1 MTTRRIAIV
10 GVLST
15 AAIIAVGVL
24 CGGSAFLASGP
35 AAMAAAASAGPGG
48 MSGPAP
54 SSASAMSAAP
64 WSSNVVVPQV
74 RVYVTA
80 EVVSPA
86 GAATT
91 VHVPS
96 AMSSVR
102 PPPSAGAARL
112 LTPAMEITGVDVGVT
127 ILEQVATTTMDI
139 SLRNLTDRRQEAE
152 LLVPVPDKSVVRSFT
167 FQGAAAEPTA
177 ELLPKAAAEKT
188 YASIVAKVRDP
199 ALLEFA
205 ACNLVRS
212 SVFPLEARGTQKVR
226 LTYENLLPAE
236 GNRVDY
242 ELPRSEAL
250 DYAVPWIITVRVQS
264 KRAIST
270 IYSPTHGLDVRR
282 AATNVVSARLSADA
296 TKQPGPFRLSYL
308 AEADGVAAS
317 LFAYPDA
324 KTGGGYFLLLAGVP
338 ATPPSAGASAIRR
351 EVTLVLDR
359 SGSMNG
365 GKIAQVREA
374 ARQIIGGLADGETFN
389 IIAYNDTIEQFSG
402 EAVAKDKDAA
412 MKYIDSIQAR
422 GGTNIY
428 DALAEALRPTPRAG
442 SLPIVLFLTDGLPTV
457 GQTSEAAIRDVALK
471 ANPHNRRIFTFGVGV
486 DVNTPLLEKIAAETR
501 GMATFVMPKEDVE
514 VKVAQVFKR
523 LAGPVLADPRI
534 ITGEGGRVTDLVPSK
549 IPDVFADDQLVMV
562 GRYVKSDEPLLFELT
577 GNYLGKER
585 RFRFR
590 FDLASAT
597 TRNAFVP
604 RLWASR
610 RIAVLV
616 DAIRQMGAGGP
627 GNVAVVMAATDP
639 HLKEL
644 VDEVVRLSTEFGI
657 LTEYTAF
664 LAREGTDLT
673 RKDEV
678 LAQASRN
685 FLDRAIATRS
695 GVGSVNQESNLIAQ
709 RSQATLNMRN
719 AFLDQNMDR
728 VSTSAVQQINDRAF
742 YRRGNQ
748 WIDSRLIN
756 EKSAAPAETIE
767 YGTEAYQRLV
777 GRLTAENRS
786 GTIAQRGD
794 VLMLMDGKA
803 VLIKAPSAD
812 PAPGPGN

>member
-1 MTTRRIAIV
+1 MNSIKMRS
-10 GVLST
+10 GVMLLALLGLSL
-15 AAIIAVGVL
+15 AGAQAQVVSAPRA
-24 CGGSAFLASGP
+24 GGPPTSAMP
-35 AAMAAAASAGPGG
+35 ASAMP
-48 MSGPAP
+48 P
-54 SSASAMSAAP
+54 ASAMSARA
-64 WSSNVVVPQV
+64 WSGNVVVPQV

-80 EVVSPA
+80 EVVAPG

-91 VHVPS
+91 VYVPPTTY
-96 AMSSVR
+96 SVR
-102 PPPSAGAARL
+102 VPPAAARDV
-112 LTPAMEITGVDVGVT
+112 TPAIEITGVDVGVT

-152 LLVPVPDKSVVRSFT
+152 LLVPVPDKSVVRAFT
-167 FQGAAAEPTA
+167 FQGAATEPTA
-177 ELLPKAAAEKT
+177 ELLPKADAEKT
-188 YASIVAKVRDP
+188 YHAIVAKVRDP

-212 SVFPLEARGTQKVR
+212 SVFPLEPRGTQKVR

-242 ELPRSEAL
+242 ELPRTEAL
-250 DYAVPWIITVRVQS
+250 DYAIPWTITVRVQA

-282 AATNVVSARLSADA
+282 AAANVVSARLTPDA
-296 TKQPGPFRLSYL
+296 AKQPGPFRLSYL
-308 AEADGVAAS
+308 AEGDGVAAS
-317 LFAYPDA
+317 LFAYPDP

-338 ATPPSAGASAIRR
+338 ATPPAAAAPAIRR

-365 GKIAQVREA
+365 GKIDQVREA
-374 ARQIIGGLADGETFN
+374 ARQTIAGLAEGETFN
-389 IIAYNDTIEQFSG
+389 IIAYNDTIESFSA
-402 EAVAKDKDAA
+402 EPVAKDKDSARRA
-412 MKYIDSIQAR
+412 EKYLDSIQAR
-422 GGTNIY
+422 GGTNIH
-428 DALAEALRPTPRAG
+428 DALFEALRPKPRAG
-442 SLPIVLFLTDGLPTV
+442 FLPILLFLTDGLPTI

-471 ANPHNRRIFTFGVGV
+471 ANPHNRRIFTYGVGV

-501 GMATFVMPKEDVE
+501 GTATFVMPKEDVE

-534 ITGEGGRVTDLVPSK
+534 TTGDGGRVTDLVPAK
-549 IPDVFADDQLVMV
+549 IPDVFADDQLVLV

-585 RFRFR
+585 RFRFK

-627 GNVAVVMAATDP
+627 TKIASTLATTDP
-639 HLKEL
+639 HLREL

-673 RKDEV
+673 RRDEV

-685 FLDRAIATRS
+685 FVERAVVTRS
-695 GVGSVNQESNLIAQ
+695 GVGSVNQESNLGAQ

-719 AFLDQNMDR
+719 EFLDQNMNR
-728 VSTSAVQQINDRAF
+728 ISTSAVQQINDRAF
-742 YRRGNQ
+742 YQRGDQ
-748 WIDSRLIN
+748 WVDSQLIN

-767 YGTEAYQRLV
+767 YGTEAYRRLV
-777 GRLTAENRS
+777 GRLTAENRA

-794 VLMLMDGKA
+794 VLMLLDGKP
-803 VLIKAPSAD
+803 VLVKAPAAET
-812 PAPGPGN
+812 APTPDK